1 MPSPHAARHS
11 PVHPGEIL
19 REEFLEP
26 LGISMYRL
34 AKDTGMPADRV
45 GRLVRGTRAFSADT
59 ALRLAAYFKTTAE
72 FWMNLQA
79 RYDLEVA
86 RDSRGIKA
94 IAKIQLK
101 RLELRLAAQDM
112 VLTVS
117 DAALAEIAKAGFDP
131 VYGARPLKRAIQQQV
146 ENPIAKRVLEGKV
159 GPKDVVPV
167 DFREGRFTFER
178 TVH

>member
-1 MPSPHAARHS
+1 MPTTRSARHR

-45 GRLVRGTRAFSADT
+45 GRLVHGTRAFTADT

-79 RYDLEVA
+79 RYD
-86 RDSRGIKA
+86 RG
-94 IAKIQLK
+94 
-101 RLELRLAAQDM
+101 
-112 VLTVS
+112 
-117 DAALAEIAKAGFDP
+117 
-131 VYGARPLKRAIQQQV
+131 RP
-146 ENPIAKRVLEGKV
+146 
-159 GPKDVVPV
+159 
-167 DFREGRFTFER
+167 
-178 TVH
+178 

>member
-1 MPSPHAARHS
+1 MPSTQSSRHR

-26 LGISMYRL
+26 LGVSMYRL

-79 RYDLEVA
+79 HY
-86 RDSRGIKA
+86 
-94 IAKIQLK
+94 
-101 RLELRLAAQDM
+101 ELRIQH
-112 VLTVS
+112 
-117 DAALAEIAKAGFDP
+117 AALREQLDRIT
-131 VYGARPLKRAIQQQV
+131 PLQPAS
-146 ENPIAKRVLEGKV
+146 
-159 GPKDVVPV
+159 
-167 DFREGRFTFER
+167 
-178 TVH
+178 